1 MRRSVGVFAVIV
13 ALTGVV
19 AAETAAPDP
28 AKSAEKAK
36 AAKKAAENKPTGK
49 AAGNGA
55 KAAEPAAEA
64 PTEDAPAED
73 APLTP
78 EQIEAQMPPH
88 VKGPKLVD
96 LGHDIEIDLPEGM
109 VLLERDEAQ
118 KMIRQGGDEAT
129 NVVAAVMRLDS
140 TWLAIIEY
148 DDVGYVDDSDADQLN
163 AAELLES
170 YKKGTDMQ
178 NVKRKELG
186 VAELFLDG
194 WSEMP
199 AYQNAARHLVWG
211 LKGHSADGQFI
222 NFFTRLLGRNGYI
235 SINLIDSPE
244 AIEQAKTQALP
255 ILTATHYKAGSRYE
269 DHADGD
275 KSSGLGLRALVL
287 GGTGIAV
294 VKAAKAGI
302 LIKLLLVF
310 KKGFIVVFAA
320 IGGFFK
326 WLLGRKKTDD
336 AGLPPEP
343 PAVSGDPPADV

>member
-1 MRRSVGVFAVIV
+1 MTRSVGVFVVIV
-13 ALTGVV
+13 ALMGVG
-19 AAETAAPDP
+19 AAETATPKK
-28 AKSAEKAK
+28 AKIAEKAK
-36 AAKKAAENKPTGK
+36 ADKKPADKKVADDVPADVPAE
-49 AAGNGA
+49 
-55 KAAEPAAEA
+55 
-64 PTEDAPAED
+64 APAED
-73 APLTP
+73 AELTP

-96 LGHDIEIDLPEGM
+96 LGHEIEIDLPEGM
-109 VLLERDEAQ
+109 ILLERTEAQ
-118 KMIRQGGDEAT
+118 NMIRQGGDDAE
-129 NVVAAVMRLDS
+129 NVIGAVMRLDA
-140 TWLAIIEY
+140 TWLAVIEY
-148 DDVGYVDDSDADQLN
+148 DDVGYVDDSDADKLN

-170 YKKGTDMQ
+170 YKKGTEMQ
-178 NVKRKELG
+178 NVKRKQLG

-199 AYQNAARHLVWG
+199 AYQKTVKHLVWG
-211 LKGHSADGQFI
+211 LKGHSTDSQFI

-269 DHADGD
+269 DHKGDD
-275 KSSGLGLRALVL
+275 KSSGLGLRALIL

-294 VKAAKAGI
+294 VKAAKAGLI
-302 LIKLLLVF
+302 IKLLLVF

-326 WLLGRKKTDD
+326 WLFGRKKSDD
-336 AGLPPEP
+336 GGVPPEP
-343 PAVSGDPPADV
+343 PAVSGDPPANV